1 MPIILRPCTKKSG
14 YEALPA
20 DQSGRW
26 RQEVRLEMTEV
37 ADILRSDGCNVLEVG
52 VLTVV
57 QCHDMVEVTVYPSG
71 RLIIKT
77 EDETIAREAAEW
89 VFNSLG
95 LE

>member
-1 MPIILRPCTKKSG
+1 MVLILRPCTTKSG

-26 RQEVRLEMTEV
+26 RQEIRLEMSEV
-37 ADILRSDGCNVLEVG
+37 ADILQSDGCNVLEVG
-52 VLTVV
+52 VLTVI
-57 QCHDMVEVTVYPSG
+57 QCHDMAEVTVYPSG

-77 EDETIAREAAEW
+77 DDEAIARKAAEW